1 MAKKKLRVNVT
12 VPEGFK
18 PGDTFMIEV
27 EIPGSRRAQRDVKPI
42 EEMTKEEL
50 KREIINA
57 GSVLYKAQKRGAAE
71 EIIKKN
77 QERLDAAKA
86 LMADKFPKQIV
97 EKKAGGTTILQAEG
111 RILTQDE
118 IDHPENYQ
126 DDGVYADG
134 DTDAETT
141 DAETTDG
148 DIDAETATEI

>member
-1 MAKKKLRVNVT
+1 MANKKLRVNVT
-12 VPEGFK
+12 VPEGFQ

-27 EIPGSRRAQRDVKPI
+27 EIPGRRAQREVKPI

-71 EIIKKN
+71 EIIQKN

-86 LMADKFPKQIV
+86 LMVEKFPRPIV
-97 EKKAGGTTILQAEG
+97 EKKTGRTTILQAEG

-126 DDGVYADG
+126 DDSVYADG
-134 DTDAETT
+134 DTDAET
-141 DAETTDG
+141 
-148 DIDAETATEI
+148 ATEI

>member
-1 MAKKKLRVNVT
+1 MANKKLRVNVT
-12 VPEGFK
+12 VPEGFQ

-27 EIPGSRRAQRDVKPI
+27 EIPSGRRAKHDIKPI
-42 EEMTKEEL
+42 DEMTKEEL

-57 GSVLYKAQKRGAAE
+57 GSVLYKAKKRGAAE
-71 EIIKKN
+71 EIIQNN

-86 LMADKFPKQIV
+86 LMAEKFPKPIV

-111 RILTQDE
+111 RVLTQDE

-134 DTDAETT
+134 DTDAET
-141 DAETTDG
+141 
-148 DIDAETATEI
+148 ATEI

>member
-1 MAKKKLRVNVT
+1 MANKKLRVNVT
-12 VPEGFK
+12 VPEGFQ

-27 EIPGSRRAQRDVKPI
+27 EIPGGRRAQREVKPI

-71 EIIKKN
+71 EIIQKN

-86 LMADKFPKQIV
+86 LMAEKFPKPIV

-111 RILTQDE
+111 RVLTQDE
-118 IDHPENYQ
+118 IDHPENYV
-126 DDGVYADG
+126 DDGVYNEG
-134 DTDAETT
+134 DTDS
-141 DAETTDG
+141 
-148 DIDAETATEI
+148 ETATEI

>member
-1 MAKKKLRVNVT
+1 MANKKLRVNVT
-12 VPEGFK
+12 VPEGFQ

-27 EIPGSRRAQRDVKPI
+27 EVPGGRRAQHEVKRI

-71 EIIKKN
+71 EIIQKN

-86 LMADKFPKQIV
+86 LMAEKFPRPIV
-97 EKKAGGTTILQAEG
+97 EKKTGGTMILQAEG

-118 IDHPENYQ
+118 IDHPENYV
-126 DDGVYADG
+126 DDGVYKED
-134 DTDAETT
+134 DTDS
-141 DAETTDG
+141 
-148 DIDAETATEI
+148 ETATEI

>member
-27 EIPGSRRAQRDVKPI
+27 EIPGGRRAQREVKPI

-71 EIIKKN
+71 EIIQKN

-86 LMADKFPKQIV
+86 LMAEKFPKPIV

-111 RILTQDE
+111 RVLTQDE

-126 DDGVYADG
+126 DADG
-134 DTDAETT
+134 DTDAET
-141 DAETTDG
+141 
-148 DIDAETATEI
+148 ATEI

>member
-71 EIIKKN
+71 EIIQKN

-86 LMADKFPKQIV
+86 LMADKFPKPIV

-134 DTDAETT
+134 DTDT
-141 DAETTDG
+141 DT
-148 DIDAETATEI
+148 DAETATEI

>member
-12 VPEGFK
+12 VPEGFQ

-27 EIPGSRRAQRDVKPI
+27 EIPGSRRAPRDVKPI

-71 EIIKKN
+71 EIIQKN
-77 QERLDAAKA
+77 QERFDAAKA
-86 LMADKFPKQIV
+86 LMADKFPKLIV
-97 EKKAGGTTILQAEG
+97 EKKAGGTTILQVEG

-134 DTDAETT
+134 VGDADADATT
-141 DAETTDG
+141 DT